1 MRCLLRSAP
10 TFTPFP
16 VGVVPGSSQGSL
28 FRFTPFLVGV
38 VPVPKSVPK
47 RFARGIFNSGFLA
60 TESGTLARS
69 VGDVLISVAASAGVA
84 NMLSSLFLGM
94 LALVVA
100 SFVLMLKYYE
110 DMIEREDEDD
120 KSVGSLTANNSN

>member
-1 MRCLLRSAP
+1 MRGRKGNES
-10 TFTPFP
+10 
-16 VGVVPGSSQGSL
+16 
-28 FRFTPFLVGV
+28 
-38 VPVPKSVPK
+38 KSVPK